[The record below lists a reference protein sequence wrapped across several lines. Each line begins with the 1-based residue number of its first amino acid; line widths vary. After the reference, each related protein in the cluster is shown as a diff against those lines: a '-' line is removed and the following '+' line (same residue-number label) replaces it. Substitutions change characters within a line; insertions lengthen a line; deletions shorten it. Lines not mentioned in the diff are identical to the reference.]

1 VIEKLNPQQRRLLAL
16 AILALALGAVFS
28 FSVLPVLLANQH
40 YRDTIDGLENR
51 LQQLQ
56 RAAAIGDT
64 LQPQYEQLK
73 GSQTT
78 DAQYLKSNSPA
89 LAAAELQRL
98 VKRILVELQR
108 LVKRILVAKNAEVVS
123 TQILTTRQEEGFD
136 RVSLKVR
143 IRGELEN
150 IVQAFHVIETG
161 EPFVFLD
168 NVSVR
173 ASRGRRLRGQT
184 PTRQTMDIDMELI
197 GYMPHSS

>member
-1 VIEKLNPQQRRLLAL
+1 VIEKLNPRQRRLLAL
-16 AILALALGAVFS
+16 AILVLALGAVFS
-28 FSVLPVLLANQH
+28 LSVLPVLLSNQH
-40 YRDTIDGLENR
+40 YRNSIDGLESR

-56 RAAAIGDT
+56 RAAAIGDS

-73 GSQTT
+73 RWQTT
-78 DAQYLKSNSPA
+78 GAQYLKSNSAA

-98 VKRILVELQR
+98 VKRIV
-108 LVKRILVAKNAEVVS
+108 VAKNAEVVS

-143 IRGELEN
+143 IRGELQN
-150 IVQAFHVIETG
+150 VVQAFYVIETG

-173 ASRGRRLRGQT
+173 ASRGRRVRGQVAAL
-184 PTRQTMDIDMELI
+184 QTLDIDMELI
-197 GYMPHSS
+197 GYMPHS

>member
-1 VIEKLNPQQRRLLAL
+1 MIEKLNPQQRRLLAL
-16 AILALALGAVFS
+16 AILVLTLGAVFS
-28 FSVLPVLLANQH
+28 LSVLPVLLANQH
-40 YRDTIDGLENR
+40 YRDTIDGLESR

-56 RAAAIGDT
+56 RAAAIGDS

-73 GSQTT
+73 RWQTS
-78 DAQYLKSNSPA
+78 DAHYLKSNSAA

-98 VKRILVELQR
+98 VKRIIVS
-108 LVKRILVAKNAEVVS
+108 KNAEVVS
-123 TQILTTRQEEGFD
+123 TQILTTQQEEGFD

-150 IVQAFHVIETG
+150 IVQAFHVLETG

-173 ASRGRRLRGQT
+173 ASRGRRLRGQA
-184 PTRQTMDIDMELI
+184 PTLQTMDIDMELI
-197 GYMPHSS
+197 AYMPISS

>member
-1 VIEKLNPQQRRLLAL
+1 MEKLNLRQRRLLAL
-16 AILALALGAVFS
+16 AILVLALGGVFG
-28 FSVLPVLLANQH
+28 VTALPVLLANQH
-40 YRDTIDGLENR
+40 YRDTIAGLESR

-73 GSQTT
+73 RWQTSG
-78 DAQYLKSNSPA
+78 AQYLKSNSAA

-98 VKRILVELQR
+98 VKRIV
-108 LVKRILVAKNAEVVS
+108 VAKNAEVVS

-150 IVQAFHVIETG
+150 VVQAFYVLETG
-161 EPFVFLD
+161 DPFVFLD

-173 ASRGRRLRGQT
+173 ASRGRRVRGQVAT
-184 PTRQTMDIDMELI
+184 LQTLDIDMELI
-197 GYMPHSS
+197 GYMPHS

>member
-1 VIEKLNPQQRRLLAL
+1 MIEKLNPRQRRLLAL

-28 FSVLPVLLANQH
+28 ITVLPVLLANQH
-40 YRDTIDGLENR
+40 YQDTIAAQKSR

-73 GSQTT
+73 RWQTT
-78 DAQYLKSNSPA
+78 DAQYLKSHSAA
-89 LAAAELQRL
+89 LAAA
-98 VKRILVELQR
+98 ELQR
-108 LVKRILVAKNAEVVS
+108 LVKRILVAKNAEVMS

-136 RVSLKVR
+136 RVALKVR
-143 IRGELEN
+143 IRGELQN

-161 EPFVFLD
+161 DPFVFLD

-173 ASRGRRLRGQT
+173 ASRGRRLRGQV
-184 PTRQTMDIDMELI
+184 PTLQTLDIDMELI

>member
-1 VIEKLNPQQRRLLAL
+1 MIEKLNPQQRRLLAL
-16 AILALALGAVFS
+16 AILLLALGAVFS
-28 FSVLPVLLANQH
+28 VSVLPVLLANQH
-40 YRDTIDGLENR
+40 YRDTIDGLQSR

-56 RAAAIGDT
+56 RAAAIGDS

-73 GSQTT
+73 RWQTS
-78 DAQYLKSNSPA
+78 DAHYLKSNSAA

-98 VKRILVELQR
+98 VKRVIVS
-108 LVKRILVAKNAEVVS
+108 KNAEVVS
-123 TQILTTRQEEGFD
+123 TQILTTQQEEGFD

-150 IVQAFHVIETG
+150 IVQAFHVLETG

-173 ASRGRRLRGQT
+173 ASRGRRLRGQA
-184 PTRQTMDIDMELI
+184 PTLQTMDIDMELI
-197 GYMPHSS
+197 AYMPISS

>member
-1 VIEKLNPQQRRLLAL
+1 MIEKLDRKQRQLLAL
-16 AILALALGAVFS
+16 AILMLALALVFS
-28 FSVLPVLLANQH
+28 ITVLPVLLANQH
-40 YRDTIDGLENR
+40 YRDTIAGLEGR

-73 GSQTT
+73 RWKTS
-78 DAQYLKSNSPA
+78 DAQYLKSNSAA

-98 VKRILVELQR
+98 VKRIIVS
-108 LVKRILVAKNAEVVS
+108 KNAEVVS

-136 RVSLKVR
+136 RVALKVR

-150 IVQAFHVIETG
+150 IIQAFYVIETG
-161 EPFVFLD
+161 EPFVFMD

-173 ASRGRRLRGQT
+173 ASRGRRVRGQA
-184 PTRQTMDIDMELI
+184 PTLQTLDIDMELI

>member
-16 AILALALGAVFS
+16 AILVLALGAVFS
-28 FSVLPVLLANQH
+28 VSVLPVLLANQH
-40 YRDTIDGLENR
+40 YRDTIDGLESR

-73 GSQTT
+73 RWRSS
-78 DAQYLKSNSPA
+78 DAHYLKSNSAA

-98 VKRILVELQR
+98 VKRI
-108 LVKRILVAKNAEVVS
+108 IVAKNAEVVS

-184 PTRQTMDIDMELI
+184 PTLQTMDIDMELV

>member
-1 VIEKLNPQQRRLLAL
+1 MIEKLNPQQRRLLAL

-73 GSQTT
+73 RWRSS
-78 DAQYLKSNSPA
+78 DAHYLKSNSAA

-98 VKRILVELQR
+98 VKRI
-108 LVKRILVAKNAEVVS
+108 IVAKNAEVVS

-173 ASRGRRLRGQT
+173 ASRGRRRLRGQT
-184 PTRQTMDIDMELI
+184 PTQQTMDIDMELI

>member
-1 VIEKLNPQQRRLLAL
+1 MIEKLNPQQRRLLAL
-16 AILALALGAVFS
+16 AILVLALGAVFS
-28 FSVLPVLLANQH
+28 VSVLPVLLANQH
-40 YRDTIDGLENR
+40 YRDTIDGLESR

-73 GSQTT
+73 RWRSS
-78 DAQYLKSNSPA
+78 DAHYLKSNSAA

-98 VKRILVELQR
+98 VKRVI
-108 LVKRILVAKNAEVVS
+108 VAKNAEVVS

-136 RVSLKVR
+136 RVALKVR

-161 EPFVFLD
+161 DPFVFLD

-173 ASRGRRLRGQT
+173 ASRGRRVRGQVAT
-184 PTRQTMDIDMELI
+184 LQTLDIDMELI

>member
-1 VIEKLNPQQRRLLAL
+1 MIEKLDRKQRRLLAL
-16 AILALALGAVFS
+16 AILLLALALVFS
-28 FSVLPVLLANQH
+28 ITVLPVLLANQH
-40 YRDTIDGLENR
+40 YRDTIAGLEGR

-73 GSQTT
+73 RWKTS
-78 DAQYLKSNSPA
+78 DAQYLKSNSAA

-98 VKRILVELQR
+98 VKRIIVS
-108 LVKRILVAKNAEVVS
+108 KNAEVVS

-136 RVSLKVR
+136 RVALKVR

-150 IVQAFHVIETG
+150 IIQAFYVIETG
-161 EPFVFLD
+161 EPFVFMD

-173 ASRGRRLRGQT
+173 ASRGRRVRGQA
-184 PTRQTMDIDMELI
+184 PTLQTLDIDMELI